1 MRDVERCRRSEC
13 TWGIYALAST
23 PENATRGPLRNTKRA
38 PAGHRIQVSTATMT
52 IAWQTSCSTR
62 EQPCMESGQTA
73 LLEDLA
79 IGCFRA
85 EPRNYMR
92 KQTVWGETPHP
103 MGVEAMFNPASEQT
117 RPDSQLFQKGS
128 SDAIWR
134 HSLSLPH
141 SRNHHYPENYTSN
154 MSEAAERF

>member
-1 MRDVERCRRSEC
+1 MGYLCTRLDPGER
-13 TWGIYALAST
+13 
-23 PENATRGPLRNTKRA
+23 NAR
-38 PAGHRIQVSTATMT
+38 T
-52 IAWQTSCSTR
+52 IEEHQTSSRGAPDTGLDCHNDDRLADILQYTGSAVYGKWADGVT
-62 EQPCMESGQTA
+62 PM
-73 LLEDLA
+73 LLEDNLT
-79 IGCFRA
+79 IGCLRA
-85 EPRNYMR
+85 EPHHYKR
-92 KQTVWGETPHP
+92 KQTGWGETPHP